1 MKTLFCMLSGQ
12 HIPNLLSVKHFQ
24 PDTLVLMEST
34 QMREGWAA
42 DRFLTAIGLGGAVYQ
57 RRPVGTA
64 ATPSTSGNSDR
75 SAYVIPLES
84 VTSLSD
90 VESALAAAF
99 AVTPDAEWI
108 VNLTGGNK
116 LMTIAAYEYFKTRD
130 CEMFYIEHNQPR
142 LMVPVNRFTEVRC
155 EHPLTIA
162 EFLAGYGFEI
172 KRPAADL
179 AEQKRE
185 LDKRWEV
192 ARILTEYST
201 TADLLQ
207 LDRDESAR
215 MRGGKTVQLSSS
227 RFSHLPQ
234 PVQDA
239 LFATFG
245 KTADGGIQTTKA
257 NRGGPFL
264 TGGWLE
270 DFVAGLLSR
279 HAAALQINDVQSSVM
294 PFFQGSQTANDLDVA
309 FIAPDLSLVMI
320 ECKSGLQDH
329 DGAKDIF
336 YKLDS
341 VIGQSKALKARA
353 ILATTSDFLIDPK
366 RGELTVRARELRDL
380 LGLTIVTRDQLQA
393 LAANPD
399 DAELVRRTFLR

>member
-1 MKTLFCMLSGQ
+1 MRTLLCMLSGQ
-12 HIPNLLSVKHFQ
+12 HIPNLLSVQHFQ
-24 PDTLVLMEST
+24 PDTLVLIESA
-34 QMREGWAA
+34 QMREALAA

-57 RRPVGTA
+57 RRSVGTG
-64 ATPSTSGNSDR
+64 ATPTAGGYSDR
-75 SAYVIPLES
+75 SAYVIPLDS
-84 VTSLSD
+84 VTSLAD
-90 VESALAAAF
+90 VVSALADAF
-99 AVTPDAEWI
+99 AIAPEAEWI

-116 LMTIAAYEYFKTRD
+116 LMTIAAYESFKARD

-142 LMVPVNRFTEVRC
+142 LLIPVNRFTEVRS

-162 EFLAGYGFEI
+162 EFLAGYGFEL
-172 KRPAADL
+172 KRPAEEL
-179 AEQKRE
+179 EELEREQE
-185 LDKRWEV
+185 ARWEA

-201 TADLLQ
+201 PADLLQ
-207 LDRDESAR
+207 LEREESKR
-215 MRGGKTVQLSSS
+215 MRQGKTFELNFA
-227 RFSHLPQ
+227 RLSHLPQ

-245 KTADGGIQTTKA
+245 KTAGGGIQTTKA

-270 DFVAGLLSR
+270 DFVCGLLRR
-279 HAAALQINDVQSSVM
+279 HAAALKINDVQSAVM
-294 PFFQGSQTANDLDVA
+294 PFLQGSQTANDLDVA

-353 ILATTSDFLIDPK
+353 ILATTSDFLIDPR
-366 RGELTVRARELRDL
+366 RGELTMRARELRDL
-380 LGLTIVTRDQLQA
+380 LGLTVVTRDQLKT

-399 DAELVRRTFLR
+399 DTDLVRRTFLR